1 MAGTREIGMWLALA
15 AAGAVPLSGCA
26 TRGPAAIEGERSA
39 YIDAL
44 AMTDKEELLSNIV
57 RVKYT
62 EPPVFL
68 QVSSI
73 AASVSAEAALGA
85 GIGFGDSDTATTG
98 SLTSGL
104 AVERNPTVFYAPL
117 SGDRF
122 AKNLLVPFDLVTVFL
137 MLANGFEFDVVSE
150 LTITSMNGLSNARN
164 ASPAER
170 EAFRSAVR
178 AIGAEIGAGRLQV
191 GTRAAEFDAATLQVV
206 LRRTGEDAA
215 SPALRDAYNHLGIDP
230 DADEVAL
237 VIGLSGDRRTLAIQ
251 TRSLLSVLSYLSNH
265 VEPPEAHQAIAWPSY
280 TEPGET
286 GPIRITAS
294 RSRPTGPGV
303 TAVRYQGYWFA
314 IAGEDLTSQNTLYL
328 LRLLFNLQAQAG
340 LDGRQQLQISLPLN

>member
-15 AAGAVPLSGCA
+15 AAGAAPLTGCA
-26 TRGPAAIEGERSA
+26 SQGPHAIEGDRSA

-68 QVSSI
+68 KVSSI

-85 GIGFGDSDTATTG
+85 GLGFGDMDTATTG
-98 SLTSGL
+98 SVTSGL

-122 AKNLLVPFDLVTVFL
+122 ANNLLVPFDLVTVFL
-137 MLANGFEFDVVSE
+137 MLANGFEFEVVAE
-150 LTITSMNGLSNARN
+150 LAVTSINGLSNARN
-164 ASPAER
+164 ASPAARAE
-170 EAFRSAVR
+170 FRAVVG
-178 AIGAEIGAGRLQV
+178 AIGSEIRAGRLRV

-206 LRRTGEDAA
+206 LRRIGEGAA
-215 SPALRDAYNHLGIDP
+215 SPALRDAYSRLGIDP

-237 VIGLSGDRRTLAIQ
+237 VIGLGGKPKTLAIQ

-265 VEPPEAHQAIAWPSY
+265 VEPPEAHREIVWPSFS
-280 TEPGET
+280 EPGEP

-314 IAGEDLTSQNTLYL
+314 IAGEDLKSQNTLYL

-340 LDGRQQLQISLPLN
+340 LDARQQLQIALPLN